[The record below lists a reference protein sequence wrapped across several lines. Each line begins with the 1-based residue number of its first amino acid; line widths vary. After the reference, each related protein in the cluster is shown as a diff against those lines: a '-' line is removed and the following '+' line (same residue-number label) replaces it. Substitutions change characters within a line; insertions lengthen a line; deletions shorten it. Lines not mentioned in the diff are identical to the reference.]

1 MIPKIVPSSIEDD
14 KLPDNDGEK
23 TARIEL
29 KSLNFYGHSERP
41 PLVDASEKVDA
52 KNLKDNFLYALELS
66 TSDYWKILDSNLK
79 LTSKFTYE
87 YYINRMNN
95 EIFQKE

>member
-1 MIPKIVPSSIEDD
+1 MVFLLD
-14 KLPDNDGEK
+14 
-23 TARIEL
+23 
-29 KSLNFYGHSERP
+29 
-41 PLVDASEKVDA
+41 KVDA

-66 TSDYWKILDSNLK
+66 TSDYRKILDSNLK